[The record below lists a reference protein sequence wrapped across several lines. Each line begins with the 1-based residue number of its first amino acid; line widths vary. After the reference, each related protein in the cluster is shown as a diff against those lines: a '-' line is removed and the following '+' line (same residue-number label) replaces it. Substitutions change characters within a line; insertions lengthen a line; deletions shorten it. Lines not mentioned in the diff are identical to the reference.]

1 MIGRGMMGRVFTLTA
16 VLAGVVVLAVSAMAR
31 SPDSASDWNAP
42 AINWRDIGSG
52 IREATTTQK
61 PVIMVFHAPW
71 CTSCAR
77 YRKVFKDPEIIEA
90 AKSFV
95 MILINADKD
104 KVANGAFAPDGTY
117 VPRTIFL
124 DWEGNI
130 RSEIRGASDPKY
142 PHTIDIEGPGE
153 LLSLMKKAAPPTGQD
168 APQAAQQ

>member
-1 MIGRGMMGRVFTLTA
+1 MRRVLS
-16 VLAGVVVLAVSAMAR
+16 VVVPLIGFVAVAYSAVAR
-31 SPDSASDWNAP
+31 SPEYASDWNAP

-52 IREATTTQK
+52 IREATKSQK

-77 YRKVFKDPEIIEA
+77 YRKVFRDPAIIEA
-90 AKSFV
+90 SKSFV
-95 MILINADKD
+95 MILIDADKD

-130 RSEIRGASDPKY
+130 RSEIRGSSDPKY
-142 PHTIDIEGPGE
+142 PHTIDIESPGE
-153 LLSLMKKAAPPTGQD
+153 LLSLMKRAAPSASQYKPKH
-168 APQAAQQ
+168 AQQ

>member
-1 MIGRGMMGRVFTLTA
+1 MKRVLLSVAVALMGYAA
-16 VLAGVVVLAVSAMAR
+16 VAFSAAAR
-31 SPDSASDWNAP
+31 SPEFASDWNAP
-42 AINWRDIGSG
+42 AVNWRDIASG
-52 IREATTTQK
+52 IKEATRTQK

-77 YRKVFKDPEIIEA
+77 YRQVFKDPGVVEA

-95 MILINADKD
+95 MILIDADRD

-130 RSEIRGASDPKY
+130 RSEFRGSSDPKY

-153 LLSLMKKAAPPTGQD
+153 LLSLMKRA
-168 APQAAQQ
+168 APQASPIRPKQAQQ

>member
-1 MIGRGMMGRVFTLTA
+1 MGRILSFA
-16 VLAGVVVLAVSAMAR
+16 VGLVCLAAVTVSVAAR
-31 SPDSASDWNAP
+31 SPEFASDWNAP

-52 IREATTTQK
+52 IREATQTKK

-77 YRKVFKDPEIIEA
+77 YRKVFRDPEIVEA
-90 AKSFV
+90 SKPFV
-95 MILINADKD
+95 MILIDADKD

-124 DWEGNI
+124 DWEGNV
-130 RSEIRGASDPKY
+130 RSELRGTSDPKY

-153 LLSLMKKAAPPTGQD
+153 LLSLMKKAVPRASEDTQE
-168 APQAAQQ
+168 QAQQ